1 MRALLDERSRPP
13 LRAVFGALLA
23 VSREADIAIG
33 RVRIGALDLDAD
45 ELRSLRRCRI
55 LIGRLDA
62 HALSVRPGAAG
73 RTHTRFA
80 PLLHFLQSPAVQIRS
95 AATSLWTPDFSI
107 YRGMTGA
114 GGIPA
119 LCLVG
124 AHYFHEPPASGPSF
138 TWAADDHAAVQR
150 ASRRFEEVWE
160 HGHDVRDAVTQ
171 AILHYAASERH
182 ATAPPVEPVLA

>member
-13 LRAVFGALLA
+13 MRAVFGALLA
-23 VSREADIAIG
+23 VSREADIAVA

-62 HALSVRPGAAG
+62 HALSVRPGSGGRSAA
-73 RTHTRFA
+73 RFE
-80 PLLHFLQSPAVQIRS
+80 PLLRFLESPVVRIRS

-138 TWAADDHAAVQR
+138 TWAADDPAAVER
-150 ASRRFEEVWE
+150 ASRRFEEVWAQ
-160 HGHDVRDAVTQ
+160 GHDVRDAVVQ
-171 AILHYAASERH
+171 AIRHYAASERR
-182 ATAPPVEPVLA
+182 TLAPGAEPVLA